1 MGFEK
6 INVFAASQGNQ
17 VSSGWPDKKHGLFSY
32 FLMKGI
38 KGDADIDGNKEITYS
53 ELGKY
58 INLNVS
64 RQAGNLD
71 REQNP
76 TYDLN
81 DDNKVF
87 IKY

>member
-1 MGFEK
+1 
-6 INVFAASQGNQ
+6 
-17 VSSGWPDKKHGLFSY
+17 
-32 FLMKGI
+32 
-38 KGDADIDGNKEITYS
+38 

-81 DDNKVF
+81 DDNKVL